1 MPPVLV
7 SIGLAGHPPKRWRAE
22 APQGWHESPSPAVC
36 LLCSRDDG
44 APERPVMIH
53 RAVLGSVE
61 RMLAVLAENYGGK
74 W

>member
-1 MPPVLV
+1 MCPFLV
-7 SIGLAGHPPKRWRAE
+7 SIGLAGPPQKVAGRG
-22 APQGWHESPSPAVC
+22 PPGWHESPSPAVC
-36 LLCSRDDG
+36 LPCSRDDG